1 MALFT
6 AARLWA
12 RANPRTVLALAI
24 AAGAI
29 ALLLG
34 VYLKGRADAAAA
46 WRPKVEAA
54 KRDLASC
61 QANRRS
67 LEASVAAQNAALAE
81 KSQQDAQRLAD
92 ASKAVTAASQ
102 DRAGAEARANRLLT
116 SPTAGNDACA
126 RAVAARE
133 AVLKELK

>member
-1 MALFT
+1 MSAFLL
-6 AARLWA
+6 RYWRPL
-12 RANPRTVLALAI
+12 
-24 AAGAI
+24 AGALV
-29 ALLLG
+29 LLAVVSA
-34 VYLKGRADAAAA
+34 VYLKGRHDAAEA

-54 KRDLASC
+54 ERSLDQC
-61 QANRRS
+61 EANR
-67 LEASVAAQNAALAE
+67 LALQASIAAQNAALAE

-92 ASKAVTAASQ
+92 ATKALTAASK